1 MGVDIYPFLLSPPR
15 PSLTQSSDTESP
27 SMGPRPPGLV
37 PKFAISAEDGDE
49 ESLALR
55 VPTKLAFSIE
65 EDEADATTPGSTHS
79 GATLSGME
87 ASSTG

>member
-1 MGVDIYPFLLSPPR
+1 MFFLTGVDIYPFLLSPPR

-27 SMGPRPPGLV
+27 SMGPRLL

-55 VPTKLAFSIE
+55 DPTKLAFSIE

-87 ASSTG
+87 AWA